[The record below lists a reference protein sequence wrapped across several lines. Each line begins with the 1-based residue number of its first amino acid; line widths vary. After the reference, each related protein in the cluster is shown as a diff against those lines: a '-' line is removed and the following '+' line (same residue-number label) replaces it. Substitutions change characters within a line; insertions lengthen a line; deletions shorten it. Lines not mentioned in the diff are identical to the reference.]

1 MEATPMYIKDFRQ
14 RYAKCVR
21 TFCKSVPSVLQV
33 TTDEIDTYFRSCAL
47 YLWTHSVKPDDI
59 FLWDPAAIHRF
70 QGKIYASRDWR
81 SDQLLS
87 LQPRRSRQCPGFFLR
102 MLAFDKESDTDTS
115 RRFTEVQREILA
127 MCAEGI
133 MLPSSLDGRRMAWL
147 NEQLTIICDEEE
159 IGPNGSR
166 GEKEPLDKET
176 KEAVEK
182 EVEET
187 MAEVRAL
194 FESIEREKQIQENDE
209 REGTELNTGKEG

>member
-1 MEATPMYIKDFRQ
+1 MYIKGFRQ

-21 TFCKSVPSVLQV
+21 TFCKNVPSVLQV

-59 FLWDPAAIHRF
+59 FYGIQQLYTDSKVKFTRQEIEDRINFYRSNLAA
-70 QGKIYASRDWR
+70 AVSVPD
-81 SDQLLS
+81 
-87 LQPRRSRQCPGFFLR
+87 FFLR

-166 GEKEPLDKET
+166 GEKDPLDKET